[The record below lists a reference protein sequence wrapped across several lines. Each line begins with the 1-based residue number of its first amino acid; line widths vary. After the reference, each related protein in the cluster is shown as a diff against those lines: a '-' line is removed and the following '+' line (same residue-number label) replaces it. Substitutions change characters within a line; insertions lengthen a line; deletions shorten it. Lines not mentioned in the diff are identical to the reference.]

1 MRDLCGLEEIG
12 RRISLLIGE
21 NHVSLLHLGQGLLNP
36 SLLFESHCFV
46 CGVPV
51 NESLRVLEDLR
62 EEERH
67 ELVALLIES
76 AGELGHA
83 YGGFAGLPE
92 DHPAVVLLHKI
103 GKALKGHTNG

>member
-1 MRDLCGLEEIG
+1 
-12 RRISLLIGE
+12 
-21 NHVSLLHLGQGLLNP
+21 
-36 SLLFESHCFV
+36 
-46 CGVPV
+46 V

-62 EEERH
+62 DTVSSWKEERH
-67 ELVALLIES
+67 ELVALLIEA

-103 GKALKGHTNG
+103 GKVLKGQK

>member
-1 MRDLCGLEEIG
+1 
-12 RRISLLIGE
+12 
-21 NHVSLLHLGQGLLNP
+21 
-36 SLLFESHCFV
+36 
-46 CGVPV
+46 V

-62 EEERH
+62 DTAWREERH
-67 ELVALLIES
+67 EFVALLIEC

-103 GKALKGHTNG
+103 GKALKGHK